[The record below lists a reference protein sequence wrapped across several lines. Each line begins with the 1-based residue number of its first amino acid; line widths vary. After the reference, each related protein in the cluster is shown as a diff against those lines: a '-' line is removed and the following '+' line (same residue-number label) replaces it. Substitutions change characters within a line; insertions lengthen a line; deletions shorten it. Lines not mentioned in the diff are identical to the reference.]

1 MDSWPFQLFVQI
13 LLIFINAFFAASE
26 IALIS
31 LNKIKLKKEFEEG
44 NKKSGRLLKLAEE
57 PDNFLSTIQIGITL
71 AGFLGSA
78 FAAEN
83 FAERLVNVMY
93 YNWGWQALPF
103 SVLDTICV
111 IIITIV
117 LSYFTLVLGEL
128 VPKRIAMKKPEKVA
142 RFTCNVVYYIS
153 KVMRPVIWFLSKS
166 CNLVLRIFGI
176 KPETEEEKV
185 TEEEIQ
191 MMVDTAEEMGEIEEK
206 EQEWISNVFEFND
219 INITKIMTPA
229 QDVVYVTED
238 MTFSQ
243 IKEIYRKYHYTR
255 LLYCKNGLNDIIG
268 IINIKDFFTKDY
280 DNIEEIVRKPY
291 YVSEFML
298 ADDLFHSLQKTHNHL
313 AVVVDEFGNTIGII
327 TVQDL
332 LEEIVGDM
340 YDEDDSKEDEDIR
353 KIDDKHYEVNGSTSI
368 NDFMEYFNVKIDDDS
383 FDTVAGLIC
392 SKIDYFP
399 NEDTDLIIE
408 AYNLKLTVLEINKK
422 RIKKVLVEIL

>member
-1 MDSWPFQLFVQI
+1 
-13 LLIFINAFFAASE
+13 
-26 IALIS
+26 
-31 LNKIKLKKEFEEG
+31 
-44 NKKSGRLLKLAEE
+44 
-57 PDNFLSTIQIGITL
+57 
-71 AGFLGSA
+71 
-78 FAAEN
+78 
-83 FAERLVNVMY
+83 
-93 YNWGWQALPF
+93 
-103 SVLDTICV
+103 
-111 IIITIV
+111 
-117 LSYFTLVLGEL
+117 
-128 VPKRIAMKKPEKVA
+128 MKKPEKVA

-166 CNLVLRIFGI
+166 CNLVLRMFGI

-191 MMVDTAEEMGEIEEK
+191 MLIDTAEEMGEIEEK

-298 ADDLFHSLQKTHNHL
+298 ADDLFHSLQKNHNHL

-353 KIDDKHYEVNGSTSI
+353 KIDEKHYEVNGSTSI
-368 NDFMEYFNVKIDDDS
+368 NDFMEYFNIKIDDDS

-399 NEDTDLIIE
+399 NEDTEIIIE

-422 RIKKVLVEIL
+422 RIKKVLLEIL